1 MIGLAD
7 IVKPKIKLG
16 LIIIQRTKLQQQRP
30 LDMLHI
36 DLFGPIAYISIDGNK
51 YGLIIVDDYSYFT
64 WVLFLHD
71 KSET

>member
-7 IVKPKIKLG
+7 IVKPKIKLE